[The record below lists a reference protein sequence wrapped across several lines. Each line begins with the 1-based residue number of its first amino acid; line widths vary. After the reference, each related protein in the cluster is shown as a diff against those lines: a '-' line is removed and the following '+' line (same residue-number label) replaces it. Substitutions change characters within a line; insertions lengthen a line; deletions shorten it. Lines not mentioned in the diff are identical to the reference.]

1 MKTNFKKIENLKRTK
16 MWKRTNWQGLK
27 NACLSP
33 KNLADLYGASVS
45 VPKGNENARARKEA
59 TALAKMRKGH
69 QCAVERT

>member
-1 MKTNFKKIENLKRTK
+1 MKTNFKKIENMKRRK

-45 VPKGNENARARKEA
+45 VPKGNENAKEA